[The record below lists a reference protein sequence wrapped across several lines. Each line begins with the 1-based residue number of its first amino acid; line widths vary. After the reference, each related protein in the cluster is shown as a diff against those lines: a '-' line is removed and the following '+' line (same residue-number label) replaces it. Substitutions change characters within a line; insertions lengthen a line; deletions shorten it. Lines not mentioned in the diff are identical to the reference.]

1 MKKTIAL
8 LSALLLLALPLVSC
22 AGEAADTTPAATT
35 TEAPAT
41 TTAATTEAPEPQP
54 PFPLDGKTFVFL
66 GSSVTYGSASG
77 GWSMADYIAEE
88 FDCTVVKWAVSG
100 TTLVTSNANSYVA
113 RMENEMRRQK
123 VCDHLIV
130 QLSTNDASQNKPL
143 GTISDSMNKE
153 DFDTTTVIGA
163 IEYIIASAKEKWNC
177 EVSFYTGTKY
187 DSTAYFNMVNAL
199 LEIQEKWGIGVID
212 LYNDPEMNAVSDR
225 DYSRYMSDPI
235 HPNKVGYMLWWGPK
249 FAEHLQQYQ

>member
-1 MKKTIAL
+1 MKKIIAM

-22 AGEAADTTPAATT
+22 AGEGAETTPAATT
-35 TEAPAT
+35 ETPAT
-41 TTAATTEAPEPQP
+41 TTAVTTAEPEPQP

-100 TTLVTSNANSYVA
+100 TTLVTSNQNSYVQ
-113 RMENEMRRQK
+113 RMENQMRRQK

-143 GTISDSMNKE
+143 GTISNSMNKE
-153 DFDTTTVIGA
+153 DFDTTTIIGA
-163 IEYIIASAKEKWNC
+163 IEYIIATAKEKWNC

-187 DSTAYFNMVNAL
+187 DSTAYYNMVNAL
-199 LEIQEKWGIGVID
+199 LDIQEKWGIGVID

-235 HPNKVGYMLWWGPK
+235 HPTKVGYKLWWGPK

>member
-1 MKKTIAL
+1 MKKIIAM
-8 LSALLLLALPLVSC
+8 LSAALMLALPLVSC
-22 AGEAADTTPAATT
+22 SGEAVTTAPTT

-41 TTAATTEAPEPQP
+41 TTAATTAEPEPQP

-100 TTLVTSNANSYVA
+100 TTLVTSNANSYVE
-113 RMENEMRRQK
+113 RMEKEMRRQK
-123 VCDHLIV
+123 KCDHLIV

-143 GTISDSMNKE
+143 GTISNSMNKE
-153 DFDTTTVIGA
+153 DFDTNTIIGA
-163 IEYIIASAKEKWNC
+163 IEYIIASAKEKWGC

-187 DSTAYFNMVNAL
+187 DSAAYYNMVNAL
-199 LEIQEKWGIGVID
+199 LDIQEKWGIGVID

-225 DYSRYMSDPI
+225 DYARYMSDPI
-235 HPNKVGYMLWWGPK
+235 HPSKLGYKLWWGPK

>member
-1 MKKTIAL
+1 MKKIIAM

-22 AGEAADTTPAATT
+22 AGEGAETTPAAT

-41 TTAATTEAPEPQP
+41 TTAATTAEPEPQP

-88 FDCTVVKWAVSG
+88 FDCTVEKWAVSG
-100 TTLVTSNANSYVA
+100 TTLVTSSANSYVA
-113 RMENEMRRQK
+113 RMENQMKRQK

-130 QLSTNDASQNKPL
+130 QLSTNDATQNKPL

-153 DFDTTTVIGA
+153 DFDTTTIIGA
-163 IEYIIASAKEKWNC
+163 IEYIIASAKEKWDC

-187 DSTAYFNMVNAL
+187 DSAAYQKMVDAL
-199 LEIQEKWGIGVID
+199 LEIQDKWGIGVLD
-212 LYNDPEMNAVSDR
+212 LWNDEEMNAVSDR
-225 DYSRYMSDPI
+225 DYSRYMSDSI
-235 HPNKVGYMLWWGPK
+235 HPNKLGYKVWWGPK

>member
-8 LSALLLLALPLVSC
+8 LSALLMLAAPLTAC
-22 AGEAADTTPAATT
+22 ARSGPDGTAPHPMTTTTPAP
-35 TEAPAT
+35 APAT
-41 TTAATTEAPEPQP
+41 TVAPEPQP

-77 GWSMADYIAEE
+77 GWSMADYIAENY
-88 FDCTVVKWAVSG
+88 DCTVVKWAVSG
-100 TTLVTSNANSYVA
+100 TTLVTSNAGSYVE
-113 RMENEMRRQK
+113 RMRNEMRRQK

-143 GTISDSMNKE
+143 GTISDSMNLE

-163 IEYIIASAKEKWNC
+163 IEYIIASAKDKWDC

-187 DSTAYFNMVNAL
+187 DSTAYYNMVNAL
-199 LEIQEKWGIGVID
+199 LEIQKKWGIGVID

-235 HPNKVGYMLWWGPK
+235 HPTKVGYQLWWGPK
-249 FAEHLQQYQ
+249 FAEHLKQYQ